1 LTEVFDQLLVWINTH
16 PQHAG
21 WVIFLIALA
30 ESLAI
35 VGILVPGVVIL
46 LGAGTLIGNGTL
58 DFWPMM
64 AWAVAGAI
72 IGDAISFQLGRHFES
87 ASKHL
92 SWFEKHPEHLEKGHA
107 FFEKWGELSV
117 IIGRF
122 FGPIRAIIPLI
133 AGLMGMK
140 PARFYAANIF
150 SALLWAPAYL
160 APGIVLGSLID
171 QGDLGTWLS
180 AALGL
185 FIGIAVIAL
194 IKSKR

>member
-1 LTEVFDQLLVWINTH
+1 MTEVFDQLLVWINTH

-87 ASKHL
+87 ASKHH
-92 SWFEKHPEHLEKGHA
+92 SWFEKHPEHLQKGHA

-180 AALGL
+180 AALAL
-185 FIGIAVIAL
+185 FIGIGVIAL

>member
-21 WVIFLIALA
+21 WVIFLVALA

-64 AWAVAGAI
+64 VWAVAGAI

-92 SWFEKHPEHLEKGHA
+92 SCFEKHPEHLKKGHA
-107 FFEKWGELSV
+107 FFGKWGELSV

-140 PARFYAANIF
+140 PVRFYAANIF

-171 QGDLGTWLS
+171 QDDLGTWLS

>member
-1 LTEVFDQLLVWINTH
+1 LTEAFDQLLFWINTH

-72 IGDAISFQLGRHFES
+72 IGDAISFQLGRHFER

-92 SWFEKHPEHLEKGHA
+92 SCFKKHPEHLEKGHA
-107 FFEKWGELSV
+107 FFDKWGELSV

-133 AGLMGMK
+133 AGLMGMT

-160 APGIVLGSLID
+160 APGIVLASLID

-180 AALGL
+180 AALAL
-185 FIGIAVIAL
+185 FIGIGVIAL
-194 IKSKR
+194 IRSKR

>member
-1 LTEVFDQLLVWINTH
+1 M
-16 PQHAG
+16 
-21 WVIFLIALA
+21 IFLIALA

-46 LGAGTLIGNGTL
+46 LGAGTLIGNGTF

-92 SWFEKHPEHLEKGHA
+92 SWFEKNPAHLEKGHA
-107 FFEKWGELSV
+107 FFEKWGELSI

-122 FGPIRAIIPLI
+122 FGPIRAIIPLV

-171 QGDLGTWLS
+171 QGNLGTWLS
-180 AALGL
+180 AALAL
-185 FIGIAVIAL
+185 FIGIGVIAL